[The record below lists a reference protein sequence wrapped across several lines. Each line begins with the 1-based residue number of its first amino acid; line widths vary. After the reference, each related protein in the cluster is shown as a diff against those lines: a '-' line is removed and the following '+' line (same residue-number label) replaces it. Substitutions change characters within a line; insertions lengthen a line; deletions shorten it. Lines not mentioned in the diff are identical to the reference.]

1 MAPSLV
7 RARPWMNEGTVIFDR
22 ALAAADDELLTG
34 PTGLAGWTG
43 RHLLAHVAAN
53 ADALR
58 NLATWARTG
67 TETPMYTSPGQREA
81 DIEAGSTRPVGDL
94 RDWYV
99 ASAAALRADLE
110 ALSSAQWQHQVRTA
124 QGRTVPAAEVPWLRA
139 REVMVHAVDLGSG
152 TTFADLPEGFLRD
165 LLDDITV
172 KRSDTADH
180 PPLLL
185 READGPG
192 TWSVTHSSPDAPRL
206 SGPLA
211 ELAAYLSGRSDGSTL
226 ATADGTP
233 SPTLPRWL

>member
-1 MAPSLV
+1 MAPSLD
-7 RARPWMNEGTVIFDR
+7 RSWIWMEEGTVIFDR
-22 ALAAADDELLTG
+22 ALAAADDDLLTC
-34 PTGLAGWTG
+34 PTELAGWTG

-67 TETPMYTSPGQREA
+67 TETPMYASPGQRDA
-81 DIEAGSTRPVGDL
+81 DIEAGSTRPVSEL
-94 RDWYV
+94 REWHA
-99 ASAAALRADLE
+99 ASAAALRADLD
-110 ALSSAQWQHQVRTA
+110 ALSREQSQHPVRTA
-124 QGRTVPAAEVPWLRA
+124 QGRTVPAAEVPWMRA
-139 REVMVHAVDLGSG
+139 REVMVHAVDLGTG

-172 KRSDTADH
+172 KRSGTPDH
-180 PPLLL
+180 PPLTL
-185 READGPG
+185 READGPR
-192 TWSVTHSSPDAPRL
+192 TWSVAHPSPDAPHV

-226 ATADGTP
+226 TTTDGNP

>member
-1 MAPSLV
+1 
-7 RARPWMNEGTVIFDR
+7 MNEGTVIFDR
-22 ALAAADDELLTG
+22 ALATADDELLTG

-81 DIEAGSTRPVGDL
+81 DIDAGSTRPVGDL
-94 RDWYV
+94 RDWYA

-110 ALSSAQWQHQVRTA
+110 ALSSEQWQRQVRTA

-172 KRSDTADH
+172 KRSGTADH

-192 TWSVTHSSPDAPRL
+192 TWLVAHSSPDAPRL

-211 ELAAYLSGRSDGSTL
+211 ELAAYLSGRSDGSTF

>member
-94 RDWYV
+94 RDWYA

>member
-1 MAPSLV
+1 MAPPLDRS
-7 RARPWMNEGTVIFDR
+7 RAWMDEGTVIFDR

-34 PTGLAGWTG
+34 PTELAGWTG

-67 TETPMYTSPGQREA
+67 RETPMYASPGQRDA
-81 DIEAGSTRPVGDL
+81 DIEAGSTRSVDDL
-94 RDWYV
+94 RDWY
-99 ASAAALRADLE
+99 AGSAAALRADVD
-110 ALSSAQWQHQVRTA
+110 ALSREQWQHQVRTA

-172 KRSDTADH
+172 KRSGTADH

-192 TWSVTHSSPDAPRL
+192 AWSVAHPSPDAPQV

-226 ATADGTP
+226 ATTDGTP
-233 SPTLPRWL
+233 SPALPRWL

>member
-1 MAPSLV
+1 MAPSLD
-7 RARPWMNEGTVIFDR
+7 RSRIWMEEGTVIFDA
-22 ALAAADDELLTG
+22 ALAAADDELLNDATE
-34 PTGLAGWTG
+34 LDGWTG

-67 TETPMYTSPGQREA
+67 TETPMYASPGQRDR

-94 RDWYV
+94 RDWYA
-99 ASAAALRADLE
+99 ASAAALRADLD
-110 ALSSAQWQHQVRTA
+110 ALSPEQWSHPVRTA
-124 QGRTVPAAEVPWLRA
+124 QGRTVAATEVPWLRA

-172 KRSDTADH
+172 KRSGTADH
-180 PPLLL
+180 PPLMV

-192 TWSVTHSSPDAPRL
+192 TWPVAQPGPDAPQV
-206 SGPLA
+206 SGALA
-211 ELAAYLSGRSDGSTL
+211 QLAAYLAGRSDGSAL
-226 ATADGTP
+226 ATADGAP